1 MINVLENE
9 QTIIIILTN
18 LSVTW
23 PLLYVPAQLL
33 NHDTSCGE
41 RGREREKE
49 GRGGRQRKRERNRET
64 LDNQESGQVL
74 DDNLSYTN

>member
-49 GRGGRQRKRERNRET
+49 GKGGDRERERET
-64 LDNQESGQVL
+64 ERH
-74 DDNLSYTN
+74 

>member
-33 NHDTSCGE
+33 THDTSCGE

-49 GRGGRQRKRERNRET
+49 GRGGETEKEREKQRDIR
-64 LDNQESGQVL
+64 
-74 DDNLSYTN
+74 